1 MLNPLNKFL
10 HFQPL
15 PASATRRQLLLSG
28 LGLAFGVLGTR
39 TAVAAQEQRHIT
51 KTAPTPKPANAKK
64 LVMIDPGHG
73 GIDSGAVGHE
83 GSEEKHV
90 VLEIANYVRE
100 ILGSHSNIEVKLTR
114 DSDHFIPLYQRVEI
128 AHQHQADLF
137 VSIHADGYTSPSASG
152 ASVFALSNRG
162 ASSAMARYM
171 SKKENDADLVAGA
184 KVAKEDTNYLQ
195 QVLFDLVQ
203 TDTIKNSLTLGH
215 HVLERIRP
223 IHHLHSQQT
232 EQAAFAV
239 LKSPSIPSILVETS
253 FITNH
258 HEEQLLSTTAFRK
271 EIAQAISQGIV
282 NFFSYFDATERKPR

>member
-51 KTAPTPKPANAKK
+51 KTAPAPKPANAKK

-215 HVLERIRP
+215 HVLERISPVPKWRKKTLTTCNRCYSIWCKP
-223 IHHLHSQQT
+223 T
-232 EQAAFAV
+232 P
-239 LKSPSIPSILVETS
+239 LK
-253 FITNH
+253 
-258 HEEQLLSTTAFRK
+258 
-271 EIAQAISQGIV
+271 IA
-282 NFFSYFDATERKPR
+282 